1 MEKRAIT
8 KVIEKIKNFPSQII
22 SIICFK
28 ETSFSTEES
37 ELKFIFSTTDYT
49 SSTFKCLKRFKSER
63 MTFIIFFE
71 KLFHE

>member
-1 MEKRAIT
+1 MEKRLKAQL
-8 KVIEKIKNFPSQII
+8 IEMIKTFLSQII

-28 ETSFSTEES
+28 ETSFCIEES
-37 ELKFIFSTTDYT
+37 EFKSIFSTTDYT